1 MDMRKT
7 LNMIA
12 NVVTR
17 AVINRIDPDGAF
29 AQIVGL
35 SGHTSPE
42 VEVFQP
48 QGLWFKVPKDADCLV
63 LAPTADTGSA
73 VVGLAHDR
81 AALPEDILMGEGEG
95 GLHYMG
101 EWKVY
106 LAADGTLHLGQKGP
120 VDFVALASKVD
131 AALTAM
137 ETWASTHVHTG
148 VTTGPGSSGP
158 AAAPP
163 TPHTPVGST
172 VVKAQ

>member
-1 MDMRKT
+1 MDFRKT

-12 NVVTR
+12 NVITR

-29 AQIVGL
+29 AQIEGL
-35 SGHTSPE
+35 SGHLSSE

-48 QGLWFKVPKDADCLV
+48 QGLWFKVPVAADALV
-63 LAPTADTGSA
+63 LSPTADTGSA

-81 AALPEDILMGEGEG
+81 NGLPGDILMSEGEG
-95 GLHYMG
+95 GLHYLG

-106 LAADGTLHLGQKGP
+106 LAADGTMHLGAKDP

-131 AALTAM
+131 AALTAIT
-137 ETWASTHVHTG
+137 TWSGTHVHTG

-158 AAAPP
+158 ATPIA
-163 TPHTPVGST
+163 PHTPVGST
-172 VVKAQ
+172 VLKAE